1 MEQRVHRNEQKGRM
15 GEEEHMKHFETMGTL
30 GDTRGLENK
39 GDYWGDLNE
48 ILNVKIHGL
57 LRMESENSSPGIQF
71 GLMA

>member
-1 MEQRVHRNEQKGRM
+1 
-15 GEEEHMKHFETMGTL
+15 MGTL

-48 ILNVKIHGL
+48 ILNVKIRGL

-71 GLMA
+71 GPMA